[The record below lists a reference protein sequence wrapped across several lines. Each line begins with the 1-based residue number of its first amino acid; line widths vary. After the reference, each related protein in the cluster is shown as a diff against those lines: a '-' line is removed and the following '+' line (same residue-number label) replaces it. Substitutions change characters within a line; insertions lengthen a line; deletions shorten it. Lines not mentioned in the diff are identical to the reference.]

1 MTASLPLERLYFCL
15 FCELRKNFTR
25 CGQPVQPFINDLLSI
40 VNRISPSLLL
50 SFHYEEGNLTIEEA
64 FGDVIRDLRK
74 ANQISQ
80 EKLAEVSN
88 LDRSF
93 ISLLECGHKQPS
105 LVTIFQLAK
114 AFNISASKI
123 LSLVEDKIRK

>member
-1 MTASLPLERLYFCL
+1 
-15 FCELRKNFTR
+15 
-25 CGQPVQPFINDLLSI
+25 
-40 VNRISPSLLL
+40 
-50 SFHYEEGNLTIEEA
+50 LTIEEA
-64 FGDVIRDLRK
+64 FGEAIRELRK

-105 LVTIFQLAK
+105 LITIFQLAK
-114 AFNISASKI
+114 ALNLSASKI
-123 LSLVEDKIRK
+123 LSLVEAKIKKKTGGGSPPG

>member
-1 MTASLPLERLYFCL
+1 M
-15 FCELRKNFTR
+15 
-25 CGQPVQPFINDLLSI
+25 
-40 VNRISPSLLL
+40 
-50 SFHYEEGNLTIEEA
+50 TIEEA
-64 FGDVIRDLRK
+64 FGEVIRELRK

-80 EKLAEVSN
+80 EKLADASN

-105 LVTIFQLAK
+105 LITIFQLAK

-123 LSLVEDKIRK
+123 MSSVEAKIKI

>member
-1 MTASLPLERLYFCL
+1 
-15 FCELRKNFTR
+15 
-25 CGQPVQPFINDLLSI
+25 
-40 VNRISPSLLL
+40 
-50 SFHYEEGNLTIEEA
+50 LTIEEA
-64 FGDVIRDLRK
+64 FGEVIRDLRK

-80 EKLAEVSN
+80 EALAEVSN

-114 AFNISASKI
+114 AFDIAASNI
-123 LSLVEDKIRK
+123 LSLVEEKINKKIGGE

>member
-1 MTASLPLERLYFCL
+1 
-15 FCELRKNFTR
+15 
-25 CGQPVQPFINDLLSI
+25 
-40 VNRISPSLLL
+40 
-50 SFHYEEGNLTIEEA
+50 LTIEEA
-64 FGDVIRDLRK
+64 FGEVIRELRK
-74 ANQISQ
+74 EHQISQ

-114 AFNISASKI
+114 AFNFSASKI
-123 LSLVEDKIRK
+123 LQLVEVKIKT

>member
-1 MTASLPLERLYFCL
+1 M
-15 FCELRKNFTR
+15 
-25 CGQPVQPFINDLLSI
+25 
-40 VNRISPSLLL
+40 
-50 SFHYEEGNLTIEEA
+50 TIEEA
-64 FGDVIRDLRK
+64 FGEAIRELRK

-93 ISLLECGHKQPS
+93 ISLLECGRKQPS

-114 AFNISASKI
+114 AFNLSASKI
-123 LSLVEDKIRK
+123 LSLVEAKIKK

>member
-1 MTASLPLERLYFCL
+1 
-15 FCELRKNFTR
+15 
-25 CGQPVQPFINDLLSI
+25 V
-40 VNRISPSLLL
+40 
-50 SFHYEEGNLTIEEA
+50 TIEEA
-64 FGDVIRDLRK
+64 FGEAIKDLRK

-105 LVTIFQLAK
+105 LITIFQLAK
-114 AFNISASKI
+114 AFNLSASN
-123 LSLVEDKIRK
+123 LMSLVEEKIASHKYGRKKDASPRKA